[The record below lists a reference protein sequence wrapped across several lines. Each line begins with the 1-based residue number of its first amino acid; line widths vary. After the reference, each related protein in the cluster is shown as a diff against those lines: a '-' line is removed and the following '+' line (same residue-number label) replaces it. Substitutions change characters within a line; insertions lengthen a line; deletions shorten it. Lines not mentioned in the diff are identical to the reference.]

1 MVGIGATTRP
11 GTGVGSPWLAG
22 RPIDWQL
29 RRPIAATIPRRISDP
44 TVMTA
49 GSDERFAV
57 PEFIKVRYTNRSE
70 IAKRRHTSCGEK
82 NHHGRKC

>member
-1 MVGIGATTRP
+1 M
-11 GTGVGSPWLAG
+11 
-22 RPIDWQL
+22 
-29 RRPIAATIPRRISDP
+29 
-44 TVMTA
+44 MA